1 MQGRVVS
8 PRVFLEGIEIDVAS
22 VRVGG
27 GVGQPATATL
37 EIPAADA
44 VHRLLPR
51 TLVHVF
57 YCESSHILEDPTNRA
72 SPEAKQSGDP
82 GVRKN
87 WRLLFAGELMQYHY
101 TNAGGSRQAV
111 LVCQDFSSYWEAAK
125 LYWGSNNTALHS
137 YKTAIAAGAT
147 QAYSGKKQV
156 NSSNALLNLL
166 LAKPATNPRLTG
178 LLGGVVALLEAAT
191 GVFHP
196 DAKKQFRGVNDFMS
210 QAELRLHLTHMIAAA
225 PDDTT
230 SAKFLN
236 TNQFRQ
242 YIQRVASSTGS
253 QASFSDLLNLML
265 GRVYYSWASVLAP
278 PYFPQNSKTRLPT
291 KQLVA
296 RKAGK
301 VVDADLRGDNDKIKQ
316 LYDAAQA
323 RYELARR
330 RYGYSG
336 DPKTVDRGGD
346 PLRYKSYTDGQSA
359 TAEIDGPGHVDFAAK
374 PIVREFTTKYTAAY
388 WRARAATLR
397 GRLTS
402 TEARERFDQ
411 RMGQGYEW
419 AALAAELLKQG
430 ICRPFGTQGY
440 AEHTTANFQKLRS
453 LLEKASDA
461 WGGGLGGGGMREVDA
476 DLPVGDR
483 LNCHLLVPDLYMV
496 PPPTCNVLFPD
507 HYHSLQFSRQ
517 WMSEMTRLLL
527 HTKTA
532 SGRDVKN
539 IYFAPTTDILLDGPA
554 GKTAME
560 AVKQGLSFLMPH
572 ELYTGPIVGI
582 EGIGDSTIFRKIDKE
597 VAAKQKKAD
606 PQAPLEQVKGE
617 ALYSPQ
623 EHLQRAANYL
633 FFSKRFEGRS
643 MVVQARF
650 CPQVVVGLPMLVLDP
665 AMTGATGF
673 GTGESVIP
681 KGTHFLGLVVS
692 VQHSINA
699 QGEASSV
706 IQLSKCREHREG
718 IDIFDPTDTDGNPA
732 FAEQDKKIIRA
743 PGSRK
748 KQGFQ
753 KFYLDSPEDLP
764 FRRSDG
770 TWRADPNRPIYVE
783 TGTVEVHN
791 PATKTVP
798 KPPAGYRTTYE
809 EYHPKGSDDLVASGT
824 TTEAS
829 VDAGKTSVSTA
840 GSKTIAGNN
849 QLDSSGQTKSGSFDS
864 STVIRSRVV
873 HLPVEVYEAVPRKPT
888 TKKIKFNFEETATPP
903 WFSDIYLPYNIG
915 KKFYR
920 PMLGCGSVLDESPL
934 IGSTSTLR
942 PIDEAAPPAR
952 MRFLQADG
960 SYQDVEIPAGLTIGS
975 MSVQEAAGKLAE
987 AWKGLT
993 EKGADMSL
1001 FVDAYCTRS
1010 YATLTNIMGNQN
1022 KGLTFRPKHLL
1033 RDTEDAAA
1041 VEGFH
1046 GNAYGLYRDLK
1057 DYAGVPLHAEPLV
1070 DSVSPDTRTVAG
1082 SVDPRAERCLRVREY
1097 VDELAQHH

>member
-82 GVRKN
+82 SVRKN
-87 WRLLFAGELMQYHY
+87 WRLLFAGEMTQYHY

-111 LVCQDFSSYWEAAK
+111 LVCQDFSSYWDAAK
-125 LYWGSNNTALHS
+125 LYWGSNNTALYS

-166 LAKPATNPRLTG
+166 LARPATNPRLTG

-230 SAKFLN
+230 SAKFLS
-236 TNQFRQ
+236 TSQFRQ

-265 GRVYYSWASVLAP
+265 GRIYYSWASVLAP
-278 PYFPQNSKTRLPT
+278 PYFPQNSKTRLST

-296 RKAGK
+296 KKASK
-301 VVDADLRGDNDKIKQ
+301 IVDADLRGDHDKLKQ

-323 RYELARR
+323 RYEVARR
-330 RYGYSG
+330 RYGHAG
-336 DPKTVDRGGD
+336 DPKTVDPHGD

-359 TAEIDGPGHVDFAAK
+359 KAEVDESGHVDFAVK
-374 PIVREFTTKYTAAY
+374 PIVQAFITTYNATY
-388 WRARAATLR
+388 WRGRAATIR
-397 GRLTS
+397 SKLT
-402 TEARERFDQ
+402 TTDARERFDE
-411 RMGQGYEW
+411 RIGTGYDW
-419 AALAAELLKQG
+419 AAQAADLIENPSAKTG
-430 ICRPFGTQGY
+430 IAHYYSNSRGF
-440 AEHTTANFQKLRS
+440 ADHTTHNFQKLRS

-461 WGGGLGGGGMREVDA
+461 WGGGLGGGMREVDA
-476 DLPVGDR
+476 DLPVGNR

-572 ELYTGPIVGI
+572 EMYTGPIVGI

-673 GTGESVIP
+673 GTGKSQIP

-718 IDIFDPTDTDGNPA
+718 IDLFQKEGDESD
-732 FAEQDKKIIRA
+732 FALQDKKIVRA
-743 PGSRK
+743 PGSK
-748 KQGFQ
+748 KRVGFQ
-753 KFYLDSPEDLP
+753 QFSLNTPEDLA

-770 TWRADPNRPIYVE
+770 SWRADPSRPVMLE
-783 TGTVEVHN
+783 TGTVDVHN
-791 PATKTVP
+791 PGSPVK
-798 KPPAGYRTTYE
+798 GFRTTYQT
-809 EYHPKGSDDLVASGT
+809 YMPKANDELLATGA
-824 TTEAS
+824 
-829 VDAGKTSVSTA
+829 STA
-840 GSKTIAGNN
+840 ASADTTGPGKAAVAGLRTVTGGNT
-849 QLDSSGQTKSGSFDS
+849 LDSSGQLVGNTADKSAL
-864 STVIRSRVV
+864 IRTRDV
-873 HLPVEVYEAVPRKPT
+873 HQPVEIYETVPRKPQ
-888 TKKIKFNFEETATPP
+888 TKSIRFNFEETATPP

-942 PIDEAAPPAR
+942 SIDETAPIAR
-952 MRFLQADG
+952 MRLLQPDG

-1010 YATLTNIMGNQN
+1010 YATLTDIMGNQN
-1022 KGLTFRPKHLL
+1022 KGLTFRLKHLL
-1033 RDTEDAAA
+1033 RDTEDAVA

-1082 SVDPRAERCLRVREY
+1082 SVDPRAGRCLRVREY